1 MAIHHSFTLPV
12 PTNGGIILRH
22 EESVGP
28 TCVTIVLLSL
38 YYLCIYGNTTIL
50 HYTILPFI
58 HLVAHSAVQRPRHS
72 AGDKNHCLYFSIKS
86 LFQKAIITHEAYL
99 RHAVAFPLLFST
111 YQMFLRNMER
121 QHCYIFCLV

>member
-1 MAIHHSFTLPV
+1 MDCSK
-12 PTNGGIILRH
+12 
-22 EESVGP
+22 
-28 TCVTIVLLSL
+28 VLQ
-38 YYLCIYGNTTIL
+38 NK
-50 HYTILPFI
+50 HA
-58 HLVAHSAVQRPRHS
+58 AHSAVQRPAIR
-72 AGDKNHCLYFSIKS
+72 GMTKNHCLCFSIKS